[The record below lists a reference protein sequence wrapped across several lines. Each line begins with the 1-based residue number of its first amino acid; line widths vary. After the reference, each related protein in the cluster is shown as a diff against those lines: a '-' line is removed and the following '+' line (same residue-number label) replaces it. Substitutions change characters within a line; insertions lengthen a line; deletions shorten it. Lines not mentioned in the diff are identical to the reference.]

1 VLELKNAIRKGM
13 DSGIAKDF
21 NPKKHLETL
30 KAAKR
35 KNG

>member
-1 VLELKNAIRKGM
+1 MAIAEGIQ
-13 DSGIAKDF
+13 SGVASNFD
-21 NPKKHLETL
+21 PKKHLEKL